1 MPISKIKTVSIED
14 DAITAGKIVD
24 GAVNADIQ
32 NNSIGITQ
40 LNLSD
45 GSSGQAITTNGSG
58 TIAFSSVGTSFT
70 WESKTSAFNVA
81 SNKGYFVDTSG
92 GAITATLPSIPSVG
106 DIVRFIDLSATFDS
120 NNLTVA
126 RNNKKIQGDASDMT
140 VATERAGFSL
150 VFSGDT
156 QGWLLMEK

>member
-1 MPISKIKTVSIED
+1 MAISKIKTVSMKD
-14 DAITAGKIVD
+14 
-24 GAVNADIQ
+24 
-32 NNSIGITQ
+32 NSIGITQ

-58 TIAFSSVGTSFT
+58 TIAFTSVGVNFT
-70 WESKTSAFNVA
+70 WETKTSAFNVS
-81 SNKGYFVDTSG
+81 SNKGYFVDTTG
-92 GAITATLPSIPSVG
+92 GAVTATLPASPTAG

>member
-1 MPISKIKTVSIED
+1 MAISKIKTVSIED
-14 DAITAGKIVD
+14 DAITAGKIID

-58 TIAFSSVGTSFT
+58 TIAFTSVGVNFT
-70 WESKTSAFNVA
+70 WETKTSAFNVSA
-81 SNKGYFVDTSG
+81 SKGYFVDTSG
-92 GAITATLPSIPSVG
+92 GVVTATLPSSPSTG
-106 DIVRFIDLSATFDS
+106 DIVRFIDLSATFDT

-126 RNNKKIQGDASDMT
+126 RNGKKIQGDASDMT

-150 VFSGDT
+150 VFSGDA

>member
-1 MPISKIKTVSIED
+1 MAISKIKTVSIED
-14 DAITAGKIVD
+14 DAITAGKIID

-45 GSSGQAITTNGSG
+45 GSNGSG
-58 TIAFSSVGTSFT
+58 TIAFTSVGADFT
-70 WESKTSAFNVA
+70 WETKTSAFNVSA
-81 SNKGYFVDTSG
+81 SRGYFVDTSSG
-92 GAITATLPSIPSVG
+92 VVTATLPASPTAG
-106 DIVRFIDLSATFDS
+106 DIVRFIDLSATFDT

-126 RNNKKIQGDASDMT
+126 RNGKKIQGDASDMT
-140 VATERAGFSL
+140 VATERAGFAL

>member
-1 MPISKIKTVSIED
+1 MKD
-14 DAITAGKIVD
+14 
-24 GAVNADIQ
+24 
-32 NNSIGITQ
+32 NSIGITQ

-58 TIAFSSVGTSFT
+58 TIAFTSVGADFT
-70 WESKTSAFNVA
+70 WETKTSAFNVSA
-81 SNKGYFVDTSG
+81 SRGYFVDTSSG
-92 GAITATLPSIPSVG
+92 VVTATLPASPTAG
-106 DIVRFIDLSATFDS
+106 DIVRFIDLSATFDT

-126 RNNKKIQGDASDMT
+126 RNGKKIQGDASDMT
-140 VATERAGFSL
+140 VATERAGFAL